1 MQRAIGL
8 SAAGMC
14 ACRNCLLPGAGF
26 AWHNARMPLDY
37 DIANKLFRVKP
48 GRPFQ
53 LADHDPAWAGDE
65 EVPVKRRKD
74 RAKEILKES
83 RAELT
88 ATQELLYAADTW
100 SVLVIFQAMDAA
112 GKDGAI
118 KHVMSG
124 VNPQGV
130 EVTSFKHPSAEEL
143 DHTFLWRCMKQLP
156 ERGRI
161 GIFNRSYYEEVLIV
175 RVHPRLLSA
184 QRIPGIEPC
193 EQTWH
198 DRFDDINAFE
208 RHLARNGTA
217 IVKFFLNISRDEQR
231 QRFLDRI
238 DEPDKHW
245 KFSASD
251 LAERGHWDA
260 YMEAYEE
267 AIRET
272 STDHAP
278 WYVIPADK
286 KWVSRAAV
294 GAVLAGTIRKL
305 DLEWPVVDAA
315 KRDQIAAA
323 RKVLEPEG

>member
-1 MQRAIGL
+1 
-8 SAAGMC
+8 
-14 ACRNCLLPGAGF
+14 
-26 AWHNARMPLDY
+26 MPFDY
-37 DIANKLFRVKP
+37 SLADRLFRVKQ
-48 GRPFQ
+48 GKKFR

-65 EVPVKRRKD
+65 EIPEAKRK
-74 RAKEILKES
+74 AWSKQILKDS
-83 RAELT
+83 REQLAT
-88 ATQELLYAADTW
+88 TQELLYAADSW
-100 SVLVIFQAMDAA
+100 SILVIFQAMDAA

-175 RVHPRLLSA
+175 RVHPHLLSA
-184 QRIPGIEPC
+184 QRIPNVVPDRK
-193 EQTWH
+193 TWE

-217 IVKFFLNISRDEQR
+217 IVKFFLNISRKEQR
-231 QRFLDRI
+231 KRFLDRI

-251 LAERGHWDA
+251 VAERQHWDD
-260 YMEAYEE
+260 YMQAYEA
-267 AIRET
+267 AIAAT

-278 WYVIPADK
+278 WYVIPADR

-294 GAVLAGTIRKL
+294 AAVLAGTIQSL
-305 DLEWPVVDAA
+305 GLEWPAVGDA
-315 KRDQIAAA
+315 KQQQIADARRRLAA
-323 RKVLEPEG
+323 E

>member
-1 MQRAIGL
+1 
-8 SAAGMC
+8 
-14 ACRNCLLPGAGF
+14 
-26 AWHNARMPLDY
+26 MPLDY
-37 DIANKLFRVKP
+37 DLADKLFRVKP
-48 GRPFQ
+48 GKPFR
-53 LADHDPAWAGDE
+53 LADHDSAWAGDE
-65 EVPVKRRKD
+65 DVPEKKRKS

-83 RAELT
+83 RKELA
-88 ATQELLYAADTW
+88 ATQELLYAANTW
-100 SVLVIFQAMDAA
+100 SVLVLFQAMDAA

-143 DHTFLWRCMKQLP
+143 DHTFLWRCMKRLP

-184 QRIPGIEPC
+184 QRIPGVEPC
-193 EQTWH
+193 EQTWQ

-217 IVKFFLNISRDEQR
+217 IVKFFLNVSREEQR

-238 DEPDKHW
+238 NEPDKHW

-251 LAERGHWDA
+251 IAERGHWDA
-260 YMEAYEE
+260 YMDAYEA
-267 AIRET
+267 AIGET
-272 STDHAP
+272 SSEHAP

-294 GAVLAGTIRKL
+294 GAVLAGTIRRL
-305 DLEWPVVDAA
+305 GLEWPTVGEA
-315 KRDQIAAA
+315 KREQIEAA
-323 RKVLEPEG
+323 RRELAE